1 MFQYPFQHR
10 NHERIGPTSNK
21 SLDIGLKATSHELGA
36 KYFVLTENG
45 KEDTYHDPQAGQGN
59 GVGIL
64 RDGDRAN
71 ADQVEHRMTGSI
83 GHRMLG

>member
-36 KYFVLTENG
+36 KYFVPPKMVKKIPTMIRKPARAMELGSFEM
-45 KEDTYHDPQAGQGN
+45 
-59 GVGIL
+59 GIGL
-64 RDGDRAN
+64 MRIKW
-71 ADQVEHRMTGSI
+71 SI
-83 GHRMLG
+83 E

>member
-1 MFQYPFQHR
+1 
-10 NHERIGPTSNK
+10 
-21 SLDIGLKATSHELGA
+21 LKATSHELGA

-64 RDGDRAN
+64 RDGDRLM
-71 ADQVEHRMTGSI
+71 RIKWSI
-83 GHRMLG
+83 E